1 MLNYTNIP
9 VTVAG
14 ATYYASNASF
24 TVTTPLE
31 PTYAVG
37 TTGPV
42 ATLPNG
48 PIKGTFSLDY
58 NIVGTDGIATVFDS
72 IVSYPGA
79 VVSPITVAIGDQPAF
94 TGAYLTSHGAQGQ
107 ANQLATAKAS
117 FDLYFGST
125 TQAIAFGSTGNQGA
139 SAGSV
144 NLGHGAATTL
154 TQTNAGITNSTSF
167 NYDGTIEYN
176 VIFKLGTIQPEALYM
191 AKATKKITLEGYD
204 LSNSIT
210 MCGASASASASVGAL
225 CGGGNSSTV
234 YAVNA
239 GKLMSSEGSISAGQV
254 GRGKATIVRYF

>member
-9 VTVAG
+9 VTVDG
-14 ATYYASNASF
+14 TTYYASQASF

-58 NIVGTDGIATVFDS
+58 HIDGDDILNIFDGIVAAPGTVVD
-72 IVSYPGA
+72 
-79 VVSPITVAIGDQPAF
+79 PITVELGGQSFAKG
-94 TGAYLTSHGAQGQ
+94 YLTSHGAQGQ

-117 FDLYFGST
+117 FDLYFET
-125 TQAIAFGSTGNQGA
+125 ETEAIAFGNAGAQGPT
-139 SAGSV
+139 AGSV
-144 NLGHGAATTL
+144 GLGHGAATTL
-154 TQTNAGITNSTSF
+154 TQTSAGVTNSTSF

-176 VIFKLGTIQPEALYM
+176 VIFKLGSIQPQAIYM
-191 AKATKKITLEGYD
+191 SKATKKITLEGYD

-210 MCGASASASASVGAL
+210 MCGATAGASAAVGAL
-225 CGGGNSSTV
+225 CAGGSSTT

-254 GRGKATIVRYF
+254 ARGKATVVRYF

>member
-9 VTVAG
+9 VTVDG
-14 ATYYASNASF
+14 NTYYASQASF

-58 NIVGTDGIATVFDS
+58 HIDGDGIADLFDT
-72 IVSYPGA
+72 IVSAPGT
-79 VVSPITVAIGDQPAF
+79 VVTPITVSLGDQPAF
-94 TGAYLTSHGAQGQ
+94 SGAYLTSHGAQGQ

-117 FDLYFGST
+117 FDLYFGSET
-125 TQAIAFGSTGNQGA
+125 EAISFGGSGLQGPT
-139 SAGSV
+139 AGTV
-144 NLGHGAATTL
+144 GLGHGAATTL
-154 TQTNAGITNSTSF
+154 TQTSAGITNSTSF

-176 VIFKLGTIQPEALYM
+176 TIFKLGSIQPQALYM
-191 AKATKKITLEGYD
+191 AKATKKITLEGYN
-204 LSNSIT
+204 LANSIT
-210 MCGASASASASVGAL
+210 MCGASASASAAVGAL
-225 CGGGNSSTV
+225 CVGGSTTS
-234 YAVNA
+234 YAVND

-254 GRGKATIVRYF
+254 ARGKATIVRYF

>member
-9 VTVAG
+9 VTVDG
-14 ATYYASNASF
+14 TTYYATQASF

-42 ATLPNG
+42 STLPNG
-48 PIKGTFSLDY
+48 PIKGTFSFDY
-58 NIVGTDGIATVFDS
+58 HINGDDISDLFDGIVAA
-72 IVSYPGA
+72 PGTEVTPIA
-79 VVSPITVAIGDQPAF
+79 VALGDQDF
-94 TGAYLTSHGAQGQ
+94 TEAYLTSHGAQGQ

-117 FDLYFGST
+117 FDLYFSSE
-125 TQAIAFGSTGNQGA
+125 TQAIAFGGGGA
-139 SAGSV
+139 AGGTAGSV
-144 NLGHGAATTL
+144 GLGHGAATTL
-154 TQTNAGITNSTSF
+154 TQTNAGVTNSTSF

-176 VIFKLGTIQPEALYM
+176 VVFKLGSIQPQAVYM
-191 AKATKKITLEGYD
+191 SKATKKITLEGYD

-210 MCGASASASASVGAL
+210 MCGATASASAAVSAL
-225 CGGGNSSTV
+225 CAGGSSTT

-254 GRGKATIVRYF
+254 ARGKATVVRYF